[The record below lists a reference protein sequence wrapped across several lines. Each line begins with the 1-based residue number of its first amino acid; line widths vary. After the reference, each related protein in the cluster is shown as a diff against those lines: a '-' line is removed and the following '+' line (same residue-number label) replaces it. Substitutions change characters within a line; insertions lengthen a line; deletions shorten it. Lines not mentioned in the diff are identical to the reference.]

1 MFKRRLVGL
10 FQHFSRR
17 LIVLLLPNEFL
28 HSSPEAPRTTQARE
42 TSASEGRNYYQG
54 IQLTNPEFTK
64 VLGSFTYRKA
74 GTWDR
79 FFHFPSEERNAVD
92 YSDTRKIQRLWPGSN
107 PRSRVPEDSMLTTR
121 PPKPLIEWKYRMLSQ
136 VFGKNSSE
144 RNYLFPNFLY
154 SVPLTVECLSNLYH
168 CQEESKSRPHFYL
181 YCPKLNDSQPFQF
194 EGEFPSVK
202 YRFPFVCLS
211 TTPRNHPQTLLY
223 SLIPS
228 VHHLH

>member
-1 MFKRRLVGL
+1 MEGLKMFKRRLVGL

-28 HSSPEAPRTTQARE
+28 HSAPEAPRTTQARE

-79 FFHFPSEERNAVD
+79 FFHFPSEWRHTED

-121 PPKPLIEWKYRMLSQ
+121 PPKPPRIHPYDA
-136 VFGKNSSE
+136 
-144 RNYLFPNFLY
+144 FLY
-154 SVPLTVECLSNLYH
+154 SLMNNVNKIFH
-168 CQEESKSRPHFYL
+168 
-181 YCPKLNDSQPFQF
+181 QF
-194 EGEFPSVK
+194 SV
-202 YRFPFVCLS
+202 C
-211 TTPRNHPQTLLY
+211 
-223 SLIPS
+223 
-228 VHHLH
+228 